1 VNTKNRKIMGKTM
14 NISIGEE
21 MLAFIHQRV
30 AADLHGSVSDYI
42 RCLVRR
48 DQCRWTERIGKPRQ
62 ANEWFISLEDA
73 KAIVEMH
80 GGRVS

>member
-1 VNTKNRKIMGKTM
+1 MRKTM
-14 NISIGEE
+14 NISISED
-21 MLAFIHQRV
+21 MLAFIHKRV

-42 RCLVRR
+42 RSLVRR
-48 DQCRWTERIGKPRQ
+48 DQCRWTEKFDNPRR
-62 ANEWFISLEDA
+62 ANDWLISLEDA